1 MEHGK
6 NLQLMYIAFL
16 VVFAAGLF
24 LVVSVDTSD
33 KGECK
38 KSIDGKMLVR
48 QPNSK
53 HFIEREFCVLIQI

>member
-1 MEHGK
+1 MGT

-16 VVFAAGLF
+16 VVFAAGLI
-24 LVVSVDTSD
+24 LVVTVDTSD

-38 KSIDGKMLVR
+38 KSIDGNILVR

-53 HFIEREFCVLIQI
+53 LFVEREFCVLIQS

>member
-1 MEHGK
+1 
-6 NLQLMYIAFL
+6 MYIAFL